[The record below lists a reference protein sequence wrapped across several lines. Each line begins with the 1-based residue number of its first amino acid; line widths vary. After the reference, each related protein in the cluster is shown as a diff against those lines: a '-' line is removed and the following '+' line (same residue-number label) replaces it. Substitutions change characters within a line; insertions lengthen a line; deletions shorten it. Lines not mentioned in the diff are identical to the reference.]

1 MKVSIHFMSVA
12 YEAGFKEPA
21 FDVPQSAPQILA
33 DFYRALSPKFPIKLS
48 DMQAFGGNR
57 LSDVNVRILLFSG
70 NGQLE
75 LRLDKFSAVFHSVRT
90 TEDVGIVRTCI
101 NICNEVLN
109 TTLPNM
115 IVEKTSIRID
125 SWLACEGAAA
135 AAQGLLDELH
145 PPRVHSGVKGFD
157 DAKLRHLESAELR
170 NDAEG
175 WSAIFGLDESLIPQ
189 AHLYFSCSVTYTEA
203 GRYKTLSE
211 RTEHAEGVY
220 RNILT
225 YYGLEA
231 ESDVEAK
238 GKYK

>member
-21 FDVPQSAPQILA
+21 FDVPQSVPQILA

-48 DMQAFGGNR
+48 DMQAFGGNT
-57 LSDVNVRILLFSG
+57 LSDVIVRILLFSG

-75 LRLDKFSAVFHSVRT
+75 LRLDKFSAVFRGVRT
-90 TEDVGIVRTCI
+90 AEDVGIVGTCI

-109 TTLPNM
+109 ATLPNM
-115 IVEKTSIRID
+115 IVEKTSIRTD

-135 AAQGLLDELH
+135 AAQGLLEELH
-145 PPRVHSGVKGFD
+145 TPRDHSGVKGFD
-157 DAKLRHLESAELR
+157 DAKLRHLENAELR

-175 WSAIFGLDESLIPQ
+175 WSATFGLDESLIPQ

-220 RNILT
+220 RSILT

-238 GKYK
+238 GKNK